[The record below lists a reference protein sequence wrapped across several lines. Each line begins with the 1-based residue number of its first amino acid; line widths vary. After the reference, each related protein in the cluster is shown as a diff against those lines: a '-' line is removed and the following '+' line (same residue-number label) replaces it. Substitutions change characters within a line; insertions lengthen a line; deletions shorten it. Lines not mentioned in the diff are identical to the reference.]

1 MKTRRS
7 SRRMTA
13 AVTSKDS
20 TDTCSASTSLFAQR
34 NTLYHP
40 STFSLSRQHHLESPV
55 MPHWHRQQL
64 SLDLSCLGFLDGQH
78 CYIPNTLVVDQTL
91 VCRSLF
97 PHIQLQQ
104 PEHV

>member
-1 MKTRRS
+1 
-7 SRRMTA
+7 
-13 AVTSKDS
+13 
-20 TDTCSASTSLFAQR
+20 
-34 NTLYHP
+34 
-40 STFSLSRQHHLESPV
+40 

-78 CYIPNTLVVDQTL
+78 CYTPNTLVVDQTL

-104 PEHV
+104 PEHVIHTMLDRTSDWFCCVTLESRRMGHLFAIISVHLL